1 MPNFISTQTVML
13 ISFLGKKMPN
23 LLKYIVQYSTTQTG
37 KDVPPK
43 PTKVLSSQQIQE
55 ACQHPNAI
63 IAQTLNTVVAIQGT
77 LNAVE
82 TKVKELAKQRSMIES
97 TLVSLLEFNNKKEK

>member
-23 LLKYIVQYSTTQTG
+23 LLKYIVQYSTPQTV
-37 KDVPPK
+37 KDVPQK
-43 PTKVLSSQQIQE
+43 STKVLSSQQIQE

-63 IAQTLNTVVAIQGT
+63 IAQTLNVVVAVQSA
-77 LNAVE
+77 LNATE
-82 TKVKELAKQRSMIES
+82 TKIKELMKQRSTIES
-97 TLVSLLEFNNKKEK
+97 TLVSLLEFNNKKEE